1 MKIFIKPILAV
12 LLFCVMQV
20 LVGVVFASFGMKDQ
34 DAMVA
39 NSDWLALAIII
50 SGLLTALILYR
61 MHMFRRKTI
70 DPRLVN
76 WSYAHLGVV
85 GSLIGIFAVDLISEK
100 LDLPDLMQMQFI
112 GLSNTMLGILAIAVI
127 GPIVEELVFRAG
139 VLGYL
144 VRNGMDSRLAIAISA
159 IVFGLIHFN
168 PAQIPAATIIGVLL
182 GIVYVKSHSI
192 VLTSIVHIINNGIAV
207 MEMRKL
213 GETLADFSL
222 TEVMGGQLTRIF
234 IIASLLLCYVFMKEY
249 IRKYHRPRGRR
260 RHHHHHH
267 HHRF

>member
-1 MKIFIKPILAV
+1 MKIFIKPVLAV

-20 LVGVVFASFGMKDQ
+20 LAGVVFATFGMKGQ
-34 DAMVA
+34 DAMVT

-50 SGLLTALILYR
+50 SGLLTALVLYR

-85 GSLIGIFAVDLISEK
+85 GALIGVFAVDLISEK
-100 LDLPDLMQMQFI
+100 LNLPDLMQMQFME
-112 GLSNTMLGILAIAVI
+112 LANTTLGVLAIAVI

-182 GIVYVKSHSI
+182 GILYVKSHSI
-192 VLTSIVHIINNGIAV
+192 VLTSIVHILNNGLAV
-207 MEMRKL
+207 IEMRKF
-213 GETLADFSL
+213 GETIADFSL
-222 TEVMGGQLTRIF
+222 TEVMGGQLTTIF
-234 IIASLLLCYVFMKEY
+234 ILTSMLLCYVFLKEY
-249 IRKYHRPRGRR
+249 VRKYHRPRGRR
-260 RHHHHHH
+260 RRHHHH
-267 HHRF
+267 HHRY